1 KSNMLSVITLKIII
15 LTALLQPGWSF
26 IITLD
31 AHESECFYDTANVN
45 DMVTISFEVMEG
57 GFKDV
62 GVEVSGPD
70 GELMHHEDRETTGKF
85 TFAAIKKGR
94 YKLCF
99 DNEIST
105 LTPKIVMFQFH
116 VIRPLD
122 YYADP
127 RKRKDDVLEHAELQT
142 MVNLLSARLGA
153 VRIEQEYMHYR
164 YRGHMDITD
173 SVQDR
178 ILAWSVF
185 GPMMLLIMTLLEVY
199 YLKRFFE
206 FRRVV

>member
-1 KSNMLSVITLKIII
+1 MLTIIVVIII
-15 LTALLQPGWSF
+15 AVFLHTAWSF
-26 IITLD
+26 IITID
-31 AHESECFYDTANVN
+31 AHESMCFYDMASVD

-62 GVEVSGPD
+62 GVEIAGPEGD
-70 GELMHHEDRETTGKF
+70 ILHHEDRETTGSLTF
-85 TFAAIKKGR
+85 TAMKKGR

-105 LTPKIVMFQFH
+105 LTPKVLMFQFH

-127 RKRKDDVLEHAELQT
+127 KERHDDVLEQVKLQT
-142 MVNLLSARLGA
+142 MVNQLSARVAA
-153 VRIEQEYMHYR
+153 VRVEQEYMHFR

-173 SVQDR
+173 SVQLR
-178 ILAWSVF
+178 ILAWSIF